1 MRRALMAAMLLLILL
16 PTTASAQRCDPG
28 QIDQSDMAGV
38 YDMPESP
45 MTVRIAP
52 CGAIFVVWSN
62 GLGRHEAIYTSG
74 VRLAGGEI
82 LAGVVQPDPWVG
94 SLDNQTTVG
103 IKPAE
108 VGYIQVITFNRQEDW
123 IKVYRLRQIA

>member
-1 MRRALMAAMLLLILL
+1 MRRLALLCALLFALI
-16 PTTASAQRCDPG
+16 PSAASAQTCLPG

-108 VGYIQVITFNRQEDW
+108 PGYIQVVTFNRQEDW